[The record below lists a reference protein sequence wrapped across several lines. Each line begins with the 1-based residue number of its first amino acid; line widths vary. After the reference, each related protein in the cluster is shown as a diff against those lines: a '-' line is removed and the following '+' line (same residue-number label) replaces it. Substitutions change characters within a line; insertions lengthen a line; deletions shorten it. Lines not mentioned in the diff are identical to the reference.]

1 MPEIEAVTEKT
12 EKAAR
17 AKDVVRVG
25 IIGYGTVGRASA
37 EILASHAGEITQRM
51 GGVSIVVTRLCRKSP
66 QASESGVNGVR
77 VVADWRE
84 VATADDVDIVIEAIG
99 GTTTAHD
106 VVRTSLENGKAVV
119 TANKAL
125 IALHGEELF
134 ALARREKSAN
144 RH

>member
-1 MPEIEAVTEKT
+1 
-12 EKAAR
+12 
-17 AKDVVRVG
+17 
-25 IIGYGTVGRASA
+25 
-37 EILASHAGEITQRM
+37 M
-51 GGVSIVVTRLCRKSP
+51 GGVSILVTRLCRKSP

-84 VATADDVDIVIEAIG
+84 IATADDVDIVIEAIG

-134 ALARREKSAN
+134 ALARRRICRSALKPAW
-144 RH
+144 RAACR